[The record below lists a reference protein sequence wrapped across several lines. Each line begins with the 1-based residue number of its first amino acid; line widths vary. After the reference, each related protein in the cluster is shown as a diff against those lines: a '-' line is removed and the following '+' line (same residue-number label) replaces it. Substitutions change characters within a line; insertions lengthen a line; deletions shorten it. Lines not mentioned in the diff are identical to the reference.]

1 MGECD
6 AEMTMQKRTC
16 IDDDDD
22 DDKYT
27 LQGFSRQY
35 IYCIDFLSHDF
46 PANSVFDINL
56 IFDPMM
62 MFMIP

>member
-6 AEMTMQKRTC
+6 AEMTILKRTC

-22 DDKYT
+22 EYT
-27 LQGFSRQY
+27 LHDFSRQY
-35 IYCIDFLSHDF
+35 IYIDFLSLDF

-56 IFDPMM
+56 IFDSMM